1 MLATVMNCIY
11 TSEIFRSIGIETQV
25 FTPFVCSSF
34 TELFSKDRA
43 NECLKKGKVVFF
55 AGGTGHPYFST
66 DMGVALRAVEM
77 EADII
82 LAARAV
88 DGVYDSD
95 PKVNPDAKKFQ
106 EISMREVVDKKL
118 GIMDLAAAVLCMENK
133 IPMKVFGLQ
142 EEESIIHAV
151 EGNSTGT
158 MITTL

>member
-1 MLATVMNCIY
+1 
-11 TSEIFRSIGIETQV
+11 
-25 FTPFVCSSF
+25 
-34 TELFSKDRA
+34 
-43 NECLKKGKVVFF
+43 
-55 AGGTGHPYFST
+55 
-66 DMGVALRAVEM
+66 M